1 MPACPTCHIYE
12 GLWSPL
18 NQKDGMFVCQVN
30 RLHKFTQ
37 DKDGYFHTH
46 A

>member
-1 MPACPTCHIYE
+1 MPACPTCHLYS

-18 NQKDGMFVCQVN
+18 NEKEGMFVCQNN
-30 RLHKFTQ
+30 RLHKFTP